1 MLQCKDVTE
10 ETSNYIAG
18 VEGGLPLSKRI
29 ALFMHLVICRCCRN
43 YVQQFRQTIDT
54 VTVAKPQE
62 MDATDRQALAKKL
75 HAMCDKTNPGD
86 H

>member
-1 MLQCKDVTE
+1 
-10 ETSNYIAG
+10 
-18 VEGGLPLSKRI
+18 
-29 ALFMHLVICRCCRN
+29 MHLVICRCCRN
-43 YVQQFRQTIDT
+43 YVQQFRQTINT
-54 VTVAKPQE
+54 VTVAKSQE